1 VEEQGW
7 LKRRVVGS
15 LALILR
21 YGSTPERV
29 AISLALG
36 AAFGLFPILGTSTL
50 LCFAAA
56 LLFRLN
62 HPAIQLAN
70 YLMYPFQLPLIL
82 ACVRLGEALVSS
94 PPVPFDPRMLADTL
108 RADPTAFVA
117 RFGLTA
123 LHAVLGWS
131 AAAPF
136 VIGFLYVAALPLMR
150 RLRAQWSLS
159 PPGP

>member
-7 LKRRVVGS
+7 LRRRVAGP
-15 LALILR
+15 LALMLR
-21 YGSTPERV
+21 HGSTPERV

-36 AAFGLFPILGTSTL
+36 AALGLFPIVGTSTL

-56 LLFRLN
+56 LLLGLN

-82 ACVRLGEALVSS
+82 VYVRVGEALVDS
-94 PPVPFDPRMLADTL
+94 PPVPFDPRILGATL
-108 RADPTAFVA
+108 RADPAAFVA

-123 LHAVLGWS
+123 CHAVLGWV

-136 VIGFLYVAALPLMR
+136 LIGALYGTALPLMR
-150 RLRAQWSLS
+150 RLRAQ
-159 PPGP
+159 

>member
-1 VEEQGW
+1 MAEGGW
-7 LKRRVVGS
+7 LRRRVVRPLG
-15 LALILR
+15 LMLR
-21 YGSTPERV
+21 HGSTPEKV

-36 AAFGLFPILGTSTL
+36 AALGVFPIVGTSTA

-56 LLFRLN
+56 LMFRLN

-70 YLMYPFQLPLIL
+70 YLMYPFQVPLIL
-82 ACVRLGEALVSS
+82 LYVRFGETLAAS
-94 PPVPFDPRMLADTL
+94 PRVPFDPRALAEAL
-108 RADPTAFVA
+108 RADPAAFVA

-123 LHAVLGWS
+123 VHAVLGWL
-131 AAAPF
+131 AAAPLL
-136 VIGFLYVAALPLMR
+136 VGVLYVTTLPLMR

>member
-1 VEEQGW
+1 MEERGW
-7 LKRRVVGS
+7 LRRRVAGPLV
-15 LALILR
+15 LMLHH
-21 YGSTPERV
+21 GSTPERV

-36 AAFGLFPILGTSTL
+36 AALGLFPIVGTSTL

-56 LLFRLN
+56 LLLRLN

-82 ACVRLGEALVSS
+82 VYVRVGETLVKS
-94 PPVPFDPRMLADTL
+94 PPVPFDPRVLATML
-108 RADPTAFVA
+108 RADPVAFVA

-123 LHAVLGWS
+123 GHAVLGWA

-136 VIGFLYVAALPLMR
+136 LVALLYALALPLMR
-150 RLRAQWSLS
+150 RLRVQ
-159 PPGP
+159 

>member
-1 VEEQGW
+1 MAEQGW
-7 LKRRVVGS
+7 LRRRVAGP
-15 LALILR
+15 LILILR

-36 AAFGLFPILGTSTL
+36 AAFGVFPLVGTSTL

-56 LLFRLN
+56 LLLRLN

-70 YLMYPFQLPLIL
+70 YMMYPFQLPLIL
-82 ACVRLGEALVSS
+82 LYVRLGEKLVDS
-94 PPVPFDPRMLADTL
+94 PPVPFDPRVLAVTL

-123 LHAVLGWS
+123 CHAVLGWT
-131 AAAPF
+131 AAAPIL
-136 VIGFLYVAALPLMR
+136 IGALYGAALPLMR
-150 RLRAQWSLS
+150 KLRAQ
-159 PPGP
+159 